1 MAQPRC
7 EAAAGPIRDFRPLLV
22 IWAAFLGSV
31 AGNVSAGGAM
41 KKAMLAAAGGGL
53 ITAGYV
59 IRRYRRD
66 LETDRAR
73 LAAVSRRAMPT
84 AFGVL
89 EYAERGAGEPL
100 LAIHGIFGGCDAGLV
115 SVGGLF
121 PDRRVIAPSRFG
133 YLGSSL
139 PAGATP
145 ADQADAFAAL
155 LDGLGIT
162 GTDVLAISAGATSG
176 LQFALRHPGRVR
188 HLIVM
193 SGNLP
198 GSPTAGHQP
207 AANKL
212 LVRSEFPMWA
222 VRTFAR
228 PFLARLMG
236 VPRGFPLTDA
246 DARAVG
252 DIMGTIFPVRP
263 RADGVI
269 FDFFV
274 SNPDVS
280 SYDLEAIRVPTLIV
294 HASDD
299 PLASYESARRAAG
312 RIPGARLVSVD
323 RGGHLMLGQQDAVE
337 RGLTAFLAGRGQPAG
352 AQPRA

>member
-1 MAQPRC
+1 MKRM
-7 EAAAGPIRDFRPLLV
+7 LLT
-22 IWAAFLGSV
+22 
-31 AGNVSAGGAM
+31 
-41 KKAMLAAAGGGL
+41 AAGGGL
-53 ITAGYV
+53 ITAGYLV
-59 IRRYRRD
+59 RRYRRD

-73 LAAVSRRAMPT
+73 LAAVSRRAMPS

-89 EYAERGAGEPL
+89 EYAERGSGEPL
-100 LAIHGIFGGCDAGLV
+100 LVIHGIFGGCDSGLV
-115 SVGGLF
+115 SVDGMF
-121 PDRRVIAPSRFG
+121 SDRRVIAPSRFG

-155 LDGLGIT
+155 LDGLGV
-162 GTDVLAISAGATSG
+162 GSADVVAISAGTSSG
-176 LQFALRHPGRVR
+176 LQFALRHPDRVR

-198 GSPTAGHQP
+198 GSRTAEHQP
-207 AANKL
+207 EANKL
-212 LVRSEFPMWA
+212 LVRSELPMWA

-228 PFLARLMG
+228 PLLVRLLG
-236 VPRGFPLTDA
+236 VPRGFQLPAA
-246 DARAVG
+246 DARVVH
-252 DIMGTIFPVRP
+252 DITGTIFPVKP

-274 SNPDVS
+274 SNPDVTG
-280 SYDLEAIRVPTLIV
+280 YDLEAITVPTLIV

-299 PLASYESARRAAG
+299 PLASYEGARRAAE

-337 RGLTAFLAGRGQPAG
+337 PELAAFLAGRGQPAG

>member
-1 MAQPRC
+1 
-7 EAAAGPIRDFRPLLV
+7 
-22 IWAAFLGSV
+22 
-31 AGNVSAGGAM
+31 M
-41 KKAMLAAAGGGL
+41 KKLLLTAAGGGL
-53 ITAGYV
+53 IAGGYL

-66 LETDRAR
+66 LGEDRAR
-73 LAAVSRRAMPT
+73 LEGVSRRAMPT

-100 LAIHGIFGGCDAGLV
+100 LVIHGIFGGCDSGLV
-115 SVGGLF
+115 SVDGMFG
-121 PDRRVIAPSRFG
+121 DRRVIAPSRFG

-162 GTDVLAISAGATSG
+162 STDVLAISAGATSG
-176 LQFALRHPGRVR
+176 LQLALRHPDRVR

-198 GSPTAGHQP
+198 GSPTAQHQP
-207 AANKL
+207 EANKL
-212 LVRSEFPMWA
+212 LVRSEIPMWA

-228 PFLARLMG
+228 PLLARLMG

-246 DARAVG
+246 DAGVVRG
-252 DIMGTIFPVRP
+252 IMGTIFPVKP

-274 SNPDVS
+274 SNPDVNR
-280 SYDLEAIRVPTLIV
+280 YRLESVTVPTLIV

-299 PLASYESARRAAG
+299 PLASYEGARRAAQ

-337 RGLTAFLAGRGQPAG
+337 PELAAFLTGRSQPAA
-352 AQPRA
+352 AQPRASGT